1 MLLLKPKLLFG
12 LLTVLAISLLMVACG
27 DDDDEGTDE
36 PGTGTNATTA
46 PGGTP
51 KKGGE
56 ITIVYPEPESFDPHY
71 SAFAQDI
78 GVQRMVFRGLY
89 SLNAESKAEP
99 ELAASMP
106 TVSSD
111 GKTYTVKMK
120 SGLKW
125 SDGQPLTAKDF
136 VAGIQRT
143 CDPDNAG
150 NYKDTISNIVGCDE
164 FYSAASKT
172 AAEKSALMAA
182 IGVKATDDATIEIKL
197 ESAQP
202 TFTLVLSL
210 WMTFP
215 SPSHIVKTSSEA
227 WPDVTKL
234 AYSGP
239 YKIQEY
245 KAKDQAVLIRN
256 DSFHDT
262 PANIDKITMKYIDK
276 LDVAE
281 NAYRADQIDITRVT
295 LTNLQVVKADPVLGK
310 DFLQVPG
317 VTTRAVHMNL
327 AKKPLDN
334 EKVRLALAQATDRET
349 LNKVAFQG
357 AYIPSTTWMPPVV
370 AGGGVKEDSFAKT
383 AGFNAE
389 QAKKTLAE
397 AGYADGNGFPVLT
410 ITVNDVPD
418 RVATA
423 EFLKEQWKKVLNI
436 DITIEVVDSR
446 TRAAKF
452 TSEDYE
458 LFPGGW
464 TQDYP
469 DPENWVAGLFN
480 STGAN
485 NHYGVKNARLDEL
498 FQKALFNTND
508 EERRNQ
514 YREINKLLSDA
525 PTVLAGAVLYQESF
539 NYIIKPK
546 LRGPKENAGPSDAF
560 LAGDWNIEAWY
571 LES

>member
-1 MLLLKPKLLFG
+1 MLRMKPRFLCG
-12 LLTVLAISLLMVACG
+12 LLAVFALALLMVACG
-27 DDDDEGTDE
+27 DDDDDSGDSG
-36 PGTGTNATTA
+36 GTGATATQ
-46 PGGTP
+46 GGGGSP

-56 ITIVYPEPESFDPHY
+56 ITIAYPEPDSFDPHW

-89 SLNAESKAEP
+89 RLNKDNKAEP

-106 TVSSD
+106 TISAD
-111 GKTYTVKMK
+111 GKTYTVKLK
-120 SGLKW
+120 PGLKW

-150 NYKDTISNIVGCDE
+150 NYKDTIGNVVGCDE
-164 FYSAASKT
+164 FYDAA
-172 AAEKSALMAA
+172 
-182 IGVKATDDATIEIKL
+182 KATDAEKAALRDKVGIKALDDTTVEIKL
-197 ESAQP
+197 ENPQP

-215 SPSHIVKTSSEA
+215 SPSHIVKTSSEP

-234 AYSGP
+234 AYNGP

-245 KAKDQAVLIRN
+245 KAKDQAVLVRN
-256 DSFHDT
+256 DNFWGT

-281 NAYRADQIDITRVT
+281 NAYRADQIHFTRVN
-295 LTNLQVVKADPVLGK
+295 LTNLQAVKADPKLGK
-310 DFLQVPG
+310 EYLQVPG

-327 AKKPLDN
+327 KKKPLDN
-334 EKVRLALAQATDRET
+334 PKVRLALSQATDRET

-357 AYIPSTTWMPPVV
+357 AYIPSTTWMPPAVV
-370 AGGGVKEDSFAKT
+370 GGGVKEDAFAKT
-383 AGFNAE
+383 VGFNVE
-389 QAKKTLAE
+389 QAKKNLAD
-397 AGYADGNGFPVLT
+397 AGYPDGKGFPTLT

-418 RVATA
+418 RKATA
-423 EFLKEQWKKVLNI
+423 EFLKEQWKKHLNI
-436 DITIEVVDSR
+436 DINIEVVDSK
-446 TRAAKF
+446 TRASKF

-480 STGAN
+480 SGGAN
-485 NHYGVKNARLDEL
+485 NHYGVSDAKLDDL
-498 FQKALFNTND
+498 FKKAAFNTND

-514 YREINKLLSDA
+514 YREINKLLSED
-525 PTVLAGAVLYQESF
+525 PLLAGPVLYQESF
-539 NYIIKPK
+539 NYIIKPNLK
-546 LRGPKENAGPSDAF
+546 GPKENAGPLDAF
-560 LAGDWNIEAWY
+560 LAGDWNVEAWY
-571 LES
+571 LDK